1 MDKKPAVY
9 ILASERNG
17 TLYIGVTSD
26 LIKRVWEHREWV
38 VDGFT
43 KKYSVHK
50 LVYFEQYDDM
60 ENAIIREKRLKKWRR
75 AWKRNR
81 IEQGNPHWNDLWQQI
96 VDEGYPRLDARLRG
110 HDVHENSSSESD
122 PGLSY
127 PDHYIPHISSFQ
139 KSRTQLCFS
148 SILLVVDLG
157 RLYL

>member
-9 ILASERNG
+9 NLASERNG

-26 LIKRVWEHREWV
+26 LIKRVWEHREGV

-75 AWKRNR
+75 AWKLNL
-81 IEQGNPHWNDLWQQI
+81 IEQSNPHSNDLWQQI
-96 VDEGYPRLDARLRG
+96 VD
-110 HDVHENSSSESD
+110 
-122 PGLSY
+122 
-127 PDHYIPHISSFQ
+127 
-139 KSRTQLCFS
+139 
-148 SILLVVDLG
+148 
-157 RLYL
+157 